1 MSENNQYKVSYSF
14 EHVNQHPYL
23 ADGYKVYRQDGAS
36 AEYVL
41 IKELNANQISENEQ
55 PVLVTGVDYVSD
67 CGTVYNY
74 RVSAYNTRGEI
85 ECINPLFS
93 GINFVCPT
101 PSPSMTPSQTPTPSK
116 TPSITPSKTAT
127 PSATPSISV
136 SKSPEAT
143 PSKTPSKTPSITPS
157 KTPSITPS
165 KTPSQSITPS
175 KTPSIT
181 PSKTPGASTSPTPS
195 KTPSIS
201 ISPSKTPSQSVT
213 PSKTPSITPSKTP
226 SKTPSITPSKTP
238 SISIS
243 PSKTPSITPSKT
255 PSKTPSITPSKTPS
269 ITPSKTPPGEQIT
282 DFTFRISHDGSSSLS
297 NSTIRDNQLTVT
309 DTSDVEDST
318 LLEWPDGAVSFEI
331 TAVSANTTDGSNN
344 ATMDGSKLDGTSI
357 QNAAPSSENDLL
369 TNGGFGGFPVS
380 YAVVFGNFSATLQWA
395 NSSNSEIPDK
405 FWGLSVDVGLY
416 DFGLVQC
423 TVNQGS
429 QDCTTRTTT
438 ITKNTESSVDNR
450 IAFHI
455 RLAETTDSTISP
467 AAPGTRPFKI
477 EIQGKWNY

>member
-55 PVLVTGVDYVSD
+55 PVLVTGVDYVSN

-213 PSKTPSITPSKTP
+213 
-226 SKTPSITPSKTP
+226 
-238 SISIS
+238 

-455 RLAETTDSTISP
+455 RLAETTNSTISP